1 MAFFRDMNRLE
12 VATVGSAILMTIA
25 PLVPYAIYGA

>member
-1 MAFFRDMNRLE
+1 MAFFRNMNRME
-12 VATVGSAILMTIA
+12 AATFGSAILMTIA